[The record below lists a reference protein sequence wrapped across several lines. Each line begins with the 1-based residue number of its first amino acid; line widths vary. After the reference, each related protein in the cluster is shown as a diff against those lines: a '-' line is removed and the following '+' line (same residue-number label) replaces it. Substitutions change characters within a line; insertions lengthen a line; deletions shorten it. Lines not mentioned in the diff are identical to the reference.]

1 MIEIDILNKLNAPTR
16 EERLAN
22 LKEVLKTAKFPPM
35 VPQYI
40 NNHIHTTYSF
50 SPYSPTAAVYAA
62 RMEGLCTA
70 GIIDHDSI
78 SGAREFLAAAELV
91 GMPVTVGMECR
102 VSMDGTAMQGKRTNN
117 PDQVGVS
124 YMTIQSVPH
133 DKIEQLNA
141 WFAPYRAARGRR
153 NRAMVEKINAL
164 LDGIALDYDR
174 DVLPLSE
181 AKEDGGVTER
191 HLMYA
196 LAKKMAQKAGKGQ
209 PMVDYLA
216 SIGLSLSEKQKT
228 QMLDTAYPFYEYDLL
243 GILKSAFVPKIYI
256 DATEEC
262 PNVRDVAKLCDEI
275 DALLC
280 YAYLGD
286 VTASVTGDKKAQ
298 KFEDD
303 YLDDVIACI
312 KDCGI
317 RAVTYMP
324 TRNTPEQLTRLR
336 RLCDENG
343 LFQVSGED
351 INSPRQSF
359 VIKAM
364 ENPLFSKYQTAF
376 SIFPICHIPVFPLLQ
391 ILHKHNSGKNASA
404 TEDLSFVFQ
413 SVETNTG
420 CGYRHCRPHKR
431 SVHTRETICADLS
444 YGNDC

>member
-1 MIEIDILNKLNAPTR
+1 MIDIQILNKLNAPTK

-22 LKEVLKTAKFPPM
+22 LKEVLKTTSFPPA

-78 SGAREFLAAAELV
+78 SGAREFLEAAELIQ
-91 GMPVTVGMECR
+91 MPVTIGMECR
-102 VSMDGTAMQGKRTNN
+102 ASMDGTALEGRRTNN

-133 DKIEQLNA
+133 DKIDEVNA
-141 WFAPYRAARGRR
+141 FFAPYREARHRR

-164 LDGIALDYDR
+164 LDGIQLDYDR

-181 AKEDGGVTER
+181 AKENGGVTER

-196 LAKKMAQKAGKGQ
+196 LAKKMVEKAGKGQ
-209 PMVDYLA
+209 PMVDYLS
-216 SIGLSLSEKQKT
+216 SIGLSLSEKQKA

-256 DATEEC
+256 DAADEC
-262 PNVRDVAKLCDEI
+262 PNVRDVAKLCDKV

-303 YLDDVIACI
+303 YLDDVIAAI
-312 KDCGI
+312 RECGI

-324 TRNTPEQLTRLR
+324 TRNTPEQLERLR
-336 RLCDENG
+336 KLCDENG
-343 LFQVSGED
+343 LLQVSGED

-359 VIKAM
+359 VIRAM
-364 ENPLFSKYQTAF
+364 ENPMFSNLIDSTWML
-376 SIFPICHIPVFPLLQ
+376 I
-391 ILHKHNSGKNASA
+391 
-404 TEDLSFVFQ
+404 
-413 SVETNTG
+413 
-420 CGYRHCRPHKR
+420 RHEKGECK
-431 SVHTRETICADLS
+431 L
-444 YGNDC
+444 

>member
-1 MIEIDILNKLNAPTR
+1 MIDIAILEKLNAPTAQ
-16 EERLAN
+16 ERLEN
-22 LKEVLKTAKFPPM
+22 LREVLKTTTFPPE

-78 SGAREFLAAAELV
+78 SGAREFLRAAELV
-91 GMPVTVGMECR
+91 NMPVTIGMECR
-102 VSMDGTAMQGKRTNN
+102 ASMEGTSLAGRRTNN

-124 YMTIQSVPH
+124 YMTLQSVPH
-133 DKIEQLNA
+133 DKIDEVNA
-141 WFAPYRAARGRR
+141 FFEPYRQARHRR

-164 LDGIALDYDR
+164 LDGLQLDYDR

-181 AKEDGGVTER
+181 AGEGGGVTER

-196 LAKKMAQKAGKGQ
+196 LAKAMVQKVGKGEA
-209 PMVDYLA
+209 MVEYLA
-216 SIGLSLSEKQKT
+216 SIGLNLSEKQKT
-228 QMLDTAYPFYEYDLL
+228 QMLDTAYAFYEYDLL

-256 DATEEC
+256 DATDEC
-262 PNVRDVAKLCDEI
+262 PNVRDVAALCKRV

-312 KDCGI
+312 KECGI

-324 TRNTPEQLTRLR
+324 TRNTPEQLARIR
-336 RLCDENG
+336 ALCDENG
-343 LFQVSGED
+343 LIQVSGED

-359 VIKAM
+359 VIRAM
-364 ENPLFSKYQTAF
+364 ENPMFENLIDSTWNL
-376 SIFPICHIPVFPLLQ
+376 I
-391 ILHKHNSGKNASA
+391 
-404 TEDLSFVFQ
+404 
-413 SVETNTG
+413 
-420 CGYRHCRPHKR
+420 RH
-431 SVHTRETICADLS
+431 EAGACAL
-444 YGNDC
+444 

>member
-1 MIEIDILNKLNAPTR
+1 MIDIDILNKLNAPTKG
-16 EERLAN
+16 ERLAN
-22 LKEVLKTAKFPPM
+22 LKEVVKDTVFPPM

-78 SGAREFLAAAELV
+78 SGAEEFLAAAINID
-91 GMPVTVGMECR
+91 MPVTIGMECR
-102 VSMDGTAMQGKRTNN
+102 ASMDGTAMEGKRTNN

-133 DKIEQLNA
+133 DKIAEVNA
-141 WFAPYRAARGRR
+141 FFAPYRKARGER
-153 NRAMVEKINAL
+153 NQKMIAKINAL
-164 LDGIALDYDR
+164 LSGIELDYER

-181 AKEDGGVTER
+181 AKEEGGVTER

-196 LAKKMAQKAGKGQ
+196 LAIAMVKKAGKGQ
-209 PMVDYLA
+209 SMVDYLG
-216 SIGLSLSEKQKT
+216 SIGLTLSEKQKK
-228 QMLDTAYPFYEYDLL
+228 QMLDTVYPFYEYDLL
-243 GILKSAFVPKIYI
+243 GILKGAFVPRIYI
-256 DATEEC
+256 DATDEC
-262 PNVRDVAKLCDEI
+262 PNVRDVAALCKKV

-312 KDCGI
+312 KEAGI

-324 TRNTPEQLTRLR
+324 TRNTPEQLARLR

-359 VIKAM
+359 IIKAM
-364 ENPLFSKYQTAF
+364 ENPLFSNLIDATWKM
-376 SIFPICHIPVFPLLQ
+376 IEHE
-391 ILHKHNSGKNASA
+391 KSGAPA
-404 TEDLSFVFQ
+404 TE
-413 SVETNTG
+413 
-420 CGYRHCRPHKR
+420 
-431 SVHTRETICADLS
+431 
-444 YGNDC
+444 

>member
-1 MIEIDILNKLNAPTR
+1 MIDLAILETLNAPTR
-16 EERLAN
+16 EERLEN
-22 LKEVLKTAKFPPM
+22 LKAVLRTAQFPPM

-62 RMEGLCTA
+62 RAEGLCTA

-78 SGAREFLAAAELV
+78 AGAREFLAAAKLV

-102 VSMDGTAMQGKRTNN
+102 VSMAGTAIEGKRTNN
-117 PDQVGVS
+117 PDQAGVS

-133 DKIEQLNA
+133 EHIEELND

-153 NRAMVEKINAL
+153 NRRMVENINAL
-164 LDGIALDYDR
+164 LDGIRLDYDR
-174 DVLPLSE
+174 DVLPLTQ
-181 AKEDGGVTER
+181 AADGGGVTER

-196 LAKKMAQKAGKGQ
+196 LAKKMVQKTGKGQ

-216 SIGLSLSEKQKT
+216 SIGLTLSQKQQA
-228 QMLDTAYPFYEYDLL
+228 QMLDVSYSFYEYDLL
-243 GILKSAFVPKIYI
+243 GILKAAFVPRIYV
-256 DATEEC
+256 DAADEC
-262 PNVRDVAKLCDEI
+262 PNVRDVAALCEKM

-312 KDCGI
+312 KGCGI

-324 TRNTPEQLTRLR
+324 TRNTPEQLARLR
-336 RLCDENG
+336 ALCEKNG

-359 VIKAM
+359 IIRAM
-364 ENPLFSKYQTAF
+364 ENPLFSNLIDATWKLIEHESSGAA
-376 SIFPICHIPVFPLLQ
+376 IC
-391 ILHKHNSGKNASA
+391 
-404 TEDLSFVFQ
+404 
-413 SVETNTG
+413 
-420 CGYRHCRPHKR
+420 
-431 SVHTRETICADLS
+431 
-444 YGNDC
+444 